1 MIVIYHF
8 GPKNS
13 KKILDPTQLL
23 ENAPNAS
30 KPSDS
35 YILLPSFIRK
45 LKVSPAEAELT
56 NVITPSH
63 HPHQSC
69 SDQVNNNWY
78 VDMFG
83 SLQFG

>member
-1 MIVIYHF
+1 MSNTVVGKEYNI
-8 GPKNS
+8 
-13 KKILDPTQLL
+13 
-23 ENAPNAS
+23 NAS

-35 YILLPSFIRK
+35 YILFPSFIRK